1 MKSTDKTLDATIGTL
16 TGNEARAIIRAA
28 LGLRRSVPI
37 NKAKNDVIRAL
48 QDGQRCGITK
58 RSIAATRRTD
68 TKRSAAGRKAIQTMR
83 RNAGDAYLSGL
94 GKKAAA
100 TKRRKRKPKRT
111 QDSKA
116 KVQVIVQPET
126 AQPASPIEID
136 VEIEDS
142 ARLIA

>member
-1 MKSTDKTLDATIGTL
+1 MHGARQWRELAPSMRCVQNALTRLWDDKMKSTDKTLDATIGTL

-68 TKRSAAGRKAIQTMR
+68 TKNSAAGRKAIKTMR
-83 RNAGDAYLSGL
+83 RKAGDAYLSGL
-94 GKKAAA
+94 EKKQLQSVAN
-100 TKRRKRKPKRT
+100 RKK
-111 QDSKA
+111 
-116 KVQVIVQPET
+116 
-126 AQPASPIEID
+126 
-136 VEIEDS
+136 
-142 ARLIA
+142 

>member
-1 MKSTDKTLDATIGTL
+1 MKSTDKALDATIGTL

-68 TKRSAAGRKAIQTMR
+68 TERFSAAGRKAIQTMR
-83 RNAGDAYLSGL
+83 RKAGDAYLSGL

-100 TKRRKRKPKRT
+100 TKRRNRKK
-111 QDSKA
+111 
-116 KVQVIVQPET
+116 
-126 AQPASPIEID
+126 
-136 VEIEDS
+136 
-142 ARLIA
+142 

>member
-16 TGNEARAIIRAA
+16 KGNEARAIIRAA

-68 TKRSAAGRKAIQTMR
+68 TKRSAAARKAIQTMR
-83 RNAGDAYLSGL
+83 RKAGDAYLSGL
-94 GKKAAA
+94 GRKAAGA
-100 TKRRKRKPKRT
+100 KRRNRKK
-111 QDSKA
+111 
-116 KVQVIVQPET
+116 
-126 AQPASPIEID
+126 
-136 VEIEDS
+136 
-142 ARLIA
+142 